1 MKVENRV
8 SQNESFS
15 EGFEER
21 EEENVPGT
29 RQRITYLI

>member
-8 SQNESFS
+8 SQKESFS
-15 EGFEER
+15 GFEER

-29 RQRITYLI
+29 RQGITYLI

>member
-8 SQNESFS
+8 SQKESFS

-21 EEENVPGT
+21 EEDNVPAA
-29 RQRITYLI
+29 RQGITYLI